1 MKILFYQHQY
11 PAFGGIETVT
21 TMLACAFAADGHG
34 VAIVSSRSRPGTK
47 LLDQLPK
54 CVRVHQLPEDKFESG
69 KNRVDLLGV
78 LESFA
83 PDVVMFQDS
92 YAPIEGTLFTALG
105 SYSGV
110 MPKIVIVEHNMPKV
124 PVALGEITLRD
135 GVVRFVRRIAGRILY
150 PVRYWK
156 SLRHERRRRRYLYS
170 HADKYVF
177 LSPRYERKSNR
188 IAGVDGGDKL
198 ASLPNPVRQ
207 VTIPPDIVTKEK
219 EILYCGSLIPSKGV
233 GRLIAIWSKLENRHT
248 DWHFTIVGDG
258 IERDG
263 LEKQVKAFGL
273 KSVRFEGFQRETES
287 YYHRASIL
295 VMASSFEGWPMVLG
309 EAMQQAC
316 PPVAYDSFASLYDI
330 VEDGVSGRIIR
341 EFRRSDFVAA
351 LDSLMGDDALR
362 MRLQQGAMSKA
373 AEYALPAIVKRWYEL
388 FESIGSRDVRE
399 VGKKCESV

>member
-1 MKILFYQHQY
+1 
-11 PAFGGIETVT
+11 
-21 TMLACAFAADGHG
+21 MLACAFAADGHG

-54 CVRVHQLPEDKFESG
+54 GVRVHQLPEDKFESG

-92 YAPIEGTLFTALG
+92 YAPIEGTLFAALE
-105 SYSGV
+105 SYRGV
-110 MPKIVIVEHNMPKV
+110 LPKIVIVEHNMPKV
-124 PVALGEITLRD
+124 PVGLGEITLHD
-135 GVVRFVRRIAGRILY
+135 GVVRLVRRIAGRILY

-177 LSPRYERKSNR
+177 LSPRYKDMSNR
-188 IAGVDGGDKL
+188 IAGVDCGSKL
-198 ASLPNPVRQ
+198 AALPNPVRQ

-248 DWHFTIVGDG
+248 DWRFTIVGDG
-258 IERDG
+258 IERDE

-273 KSVRFEGFQRETES
+273 KRVRFEGFQRETES

-309 EAMQQAC
+309 EAMQQGC
-316 PPVAYDSFASLYDI
+316 VPVVYDSFAAASDI
-330 VEDGVSGRIIR
+330 IDDGINGRVVR
-341 EFRRSDFVAA
+341 HFHHKAYVAA
-351 LDSLMGDDALR
+351 VNELMDNANKRISMAVAARQKSQKYCVENVKNKWYDLLR
-362 MRLQQGAMSKA
+362 GT
-373 AEYALPAIVKRWYEL
+373 
-388 FESIGSRDVRE
+388 
-399 VGKKCESV
+399 